1 MNLIIA
7 SSIILYLLISLYFAK
22 NWLKFFQSSSTPT
35 PENYF
40 LSLIILVIITFSWP
54 LVVPL
59 YLIISLTNF
68 IFKRL
73 FSAKPKTT
81 YFDQSITTVPLT
93 ATTVYQSKKIK
104 F

>member
-1 MNLIIA
+1 MNLIIG
-7 SSIILYLLISLYFAK
+7 SSIIIYLIISLYFAK
-22 NWLKFFQSSSTPT
+22 NWLKFFKSSSTPT

-54 LVVPL
+54 LVVFL
-59 YLIISLTNF
+59 YLITSLTNF

-73 FSAKPKTT
+73 FLAKPKNT
-81 YFDQSITTVPLT
+81 YFHQSIPTVTVT
-93 ATTVYQSKKIK
+93 ATNVYQSEK